1 MSEVA
6 TMNRILTQ
14 ENFYHQRIN
23 AVIAH
28 VRENLDG
35 DLSLE
40 QLAKVANLSPFHFH
54 RVFKSIAGETTY
66 DLAVRLR
73 LERAASLLRSMPKLS
88 ITTATLECGFGSLS
102 VFLASV

>member
-1 MSEVA
+1 
-6 TMNRILTQ
+6 MNRILTQ

-73 LERAASLLRSMPKLS
+73 LAASLLRSMPKLS
-88 ITTATLECGFGSLS
+88 ITTAALECRFGSLS

>member
-73 LERAASLLRSMPKLS
+73 LAASLLRSMPKLS
-88 ITTATLECGFGSLS
+88 ITTAALECGFGSLS

>member
-1 MSEVA
+1 
-6 TMNRILTQ
+6 MNRILTQ

-73 LERAASLLRSMPKLS
+73 LAASLLRSMPILS
-88 ITTATLECGFGSLS
+88 ITTAALECGFGSLS

>member
-23 AVIAH
+23 PVIAH

-73 LERAASLLRSMPKLS
+73 LAASLLRSMPKLS
-88 ITTATLECGFGSLS
+88 ITTAALECGFGSLS

>member
-73 LERAASLLRSMPKLS
+73 LAASLLRSMPKLS
-88 ITTATLECGFGSLS
+88 ITTAALECRFGSLS

>member
-1 MSEVA
+1 
-6 TMNRILTQ
+6 MNRILTQ

-73 LERAASLLRSMPKLS
+73 LAASLLRSMPKLS
-88 ITTATLECGFGSLS
+88 ITTAALECGFGSLS